1 MALAKTHDLVN
12 LTALPLFLY
21 LIPKEFYLPF
31 AAGYVFGTFFLSPD
45 IDLPGSRP
53 SKRWSVLR
61 CIWTPYQTLSRHRGI
76 SHLPLIGSFLRLIY
90 LICALIFLYF
100 TLLGVVATLDRS
112 LGYVL
117 SSFNPF
123 ELLHSFFT
131 SGASLYVVAGI
142 VAADVVHVI
151 FDMLWSVFRRVI

>member
-21 LIPKEFYLPF
+21 FIPKEFYLPF
-31 AAGYVFGTFFLSPD
+31 SAGYVFGTFFLSPD

-53 SKRWSVLR
+53 SRRWSILR
-61 CIWTPYQTLSRHRGI
+61 CIWTPYQILSRHRGL
-76 SHLPLIGSFLRLIY
+76 SHLPLIGSLLRLIY
-90 LICALIFLYF
+90 LICALLFLYF
-100 TLLGVVATLDRS
+100 TLLGAVTALDRS
-112 LGYVL
+112 LGYLL

-123 ELLHSFFT
+123 ELLHSFFM
-131 SGASLYVVAGI
+131 SGVSLYLVAGI

-151 FDMLWSVFRRVI
+151 FDVLWSFLRRII